1 MNSMK
6 LKTDNRQ
13 KSIKLKVGF
22 FENINKINKS
32 LVRLTKKKRESGHYE
47 QWKISWP
54 YKLKRVW
61 GNTMNY
67 FYANKLANLDLVD
80 KFLRHKLL
88 TKLTWKEIETLN
100 RPKKKLN

>member
-1 MNSMK
+1 MK

-47 QWKISWP
+47 Q
-54 YKLKRVW
+54 
-61 GNTMNY
+61 
-67 FYANKLANLDLVD
+67 
-80 KFLRHKLL
+80 
-88 TKLTWKEIETLN
+88 
-100 RPKKKLN
+100 